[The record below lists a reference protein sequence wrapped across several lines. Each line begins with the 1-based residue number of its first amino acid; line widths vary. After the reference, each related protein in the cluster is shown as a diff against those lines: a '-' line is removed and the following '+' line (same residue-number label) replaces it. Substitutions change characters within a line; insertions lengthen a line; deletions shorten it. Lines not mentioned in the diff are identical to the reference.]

1 MQYIKIFLFFSI
13 GFLFSCS
20 NDDDKLDIKDDV
32 TKENLAPRNFEIT
45 IKDVTHSSA
54 KIIWN
59 AAIDPDNDPVKYDI
73 YLENVKIF
81 SDINNLEVEFQN
93 LEELKNYSGYII
105 AKDSHG
111 NETREYFKFIT
122 FKY

>member
-81 SDINNLEVEFQN
+81 SVVIITVLVRDRDDNMRIHLYNPNRPAGKTNATFINGIRQ
-93 LEELKNYSGYII
+93 
-105 AKDSHG
+105 
-111 NETREYFKFIT
+111 
-122 FKY
+122 